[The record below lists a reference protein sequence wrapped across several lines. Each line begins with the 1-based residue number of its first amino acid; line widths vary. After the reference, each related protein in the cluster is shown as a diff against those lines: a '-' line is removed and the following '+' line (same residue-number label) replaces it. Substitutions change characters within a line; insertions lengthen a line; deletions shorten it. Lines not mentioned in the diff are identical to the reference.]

1 MLKISRES
9 EINLVNVLIDNDI
22 ISGKDLI
29 DIKKISTENNKSQ
42 IDAIF
47 ELKLTDEQKIIDLL
61 IKEQN
66 LETVDLK
73 KVEVTDEIK
82 TVLPSNYIKVN
93 FVAPFKIDNKTLHIA
108 IPDSSKLGLMRNL
121 KAITKKNIELHAA
134 KITDISEFIEKL
146 SSETDEVTI
155 ASIRDENRKR
165 IKTFESDLG
174 DAGEVLEKAPEE
186 DIEAIENESEVI
198 KFSTAVVAEAIKMG
212 VSDIHIEPYRFSS
225 RVRYRLDG
233 MLQEQEQYKQFLHDN
248 YGAVVTRIKIMG
260 KLDIAER
267 RLPQDGAINFK
278 IENKV
283 VDLRLSIL
291 PTANNERIVMRILN
305 KDAGDIKLEQ
315 LNFEEQ
321 DLKNLRK
328 AIHSTQG
335 LILVT
340 GPTGSGKSTTLYS
353 ILKEVSKPHLNILT
367 AEDPVEYELD
377 GVGQVQIKDHIGLT
391 FASALRSFLR
401 QDPEIILVG
410 EMRDKETVD
419 IGLKAALTGHLV
431 FSTLHTNDAPST
443 ITRLQNMGTPD
454 YLISA
459 ATQLVVAQRLARKNC
474 KDCRVP
480 DDDVNPKVLQD
491 LGFSAEQ
498 ASRVKAIKGKGC
510 AKCSNTGYK
519 GRQGIYEI
527 LVVSKPLKEAILR
540 QATTPELREIG
551 IKEGFQTMKDM
562 GRRLIASGELNFR
575 EYESSFRR
583 IRMEAFTYKGISDG
597 KYVTGDIEALNLDEA
612 SHLLKEKKI
621 IITNIVKTKKKAGEK
636 KKSSGSSLFG
646 RSKKVKIEDILI
658 FSKQFAT
665 MVKAGLPILQVLAM
679 LRDQMES
686 QGIKDII
693 EDIRKSLEG
702 GVNLS
707 KCFEKYPQHFDNVYV
722 TWSKAGE
729 ARG

>member
-9 EINLVNVLIDNDI
+9 EINLINVLIDNDV

-29 DIKKISTENNKSQ
+29 NIKKKSTEGNKSQ
-42 IDAIF
+42 IEAVFD
-47 ELKLTDEQKIIDLL
+47 LKLTDEQKILDILV
-61 IKEQN
+61 KEQN
-66 LETVDLK
+66 LEIIDLK
-73 KVEVTDEIK
+73 KVEVSPDIK

-93 FVAPFKIDNKTLHIA
+93 FVAPFKMEGKTLHIA
-108 IPDSSKLGLMRNL
+108 IPDSSKLALMRNL

-134 KITDISEFIEKL
+134 PLTQISEFIEKI
-146 SSETDEVTI
+146 SSDGEVTT
-155 ASIRDENRKR
+155 ASIRKENKEKQ
-165 IKTFESDLG
+165 KTFESDLG

-186 DIEAIENESEVI
+186 DVEAIENESEVI
-198 KFSTAVVAEAIKMG
+198 KFSTAVVAEAIKKG
-212 VSDIHIEPYRFSS
+212 VSDIHIEPYRFTS

-233 MLQEQEQYKQFLHDN
+233 MLQEQEQYKNFLHDN
-248 YGAVVTRIKIMG
+248 YGAVVTRFKIMG

-278 IENKV
+278 IEGKV

-291 PTANNERIVMRILN
+291 PTASNERIVMRILN
-305 KDAGDIKLEQ
+305 KDAGDITLEQ

-321 DLKNLRK
+321 DLKSLRK
-328 AIHSTQG
+328 SIHSTQG

-474 KDCRVP
+474 KNCKIP

-510 AKCSNTGYK
+510 ETCSNTGYK

-540 QATTPELREIG
+540 KATTPELRQIAV
-551 IKEGFQTMKDM
+551 KEGFQTMQDM
-562 GRRLIASGELNFR
+562 GKRLIASGDLNFR
-575 EYESSFRR
+575 EYER
-583 IRMEAFTYKGISDG
+583 
-597 KYVTGDIEALNLDEA
+597 
-612 SHLLKEKKI
+612 
-621 IITNIVKTKKKAGEK
+621 
-636 KKSSGSSLFG
+636 
-646 RSKKVKIEDILI
+646 
-658 FSKQFAT
+658 
-665 MVKAGLPILQVLAM
+665 VLSN
-679 LRDQMES
+679 E
-686 QGIKDII
+686 
-693 EDIRKSLEG
+693 
-702 GVNLS
+702 
-707 KCFEKYPQHFDNVYV
+707 
-722 TWSKAGE
+722 
-729 ARG
+729 

>member
-9 EINLVNVLIDNDI
+9 EINLINVLIDNDV

-29 DIKKISTENNKSQ
+29 NIKKKSSEGNKSQ
-42 IDAIF
+42 IEAVFD
-47 ELKLTDEQKIIDLL
+47 LKLTDEKKILDILV
-61 IKEQN
+61 KEQN
-66 LETVDLK
+66 LEIIDLK
-73 KVEVTDEIK
+73 KVDVSPDIK
-82 TVLPSNYIKVN
+82 SVLPSNYIKVN
-93 FVAPFKIDNKTLHIA
+93 FVAPFKMEGKTLHIA
-108 IPDSSKLGLMRNL
+108 IPDSSKLALMRNL

-134 KITDISEFIEKL
+134 PLTQISEFIEKI
-146 SSETDEVTI
+146 SSDGEVTT
-155 ASIRDENRKR
+155 ATIRQENKEKQ
-165 IKTFESDLG
+165 KTFDSDLG
-174 DAGEVLEKAPEE
+174 EAGEVLEKAPEE

-198 KFSTAVVAEAIKMG
+198 KFSTAVVAEAIKKG
-212 VSDIHIEPYRFSS
+212 VSDIHIEPYRFTS

-233 MLQEQEQYKQFLHDN
+233 MLQEQDQYKNFLHDN
-248 YGAVVTRIKIMG
+248 YGAVVTRFKIMG

-278 IENKV
+278 IEGKV

-291 PTANNERIVMRILN
+291 PTASNERIVMRILN
-305 KDAGDIKLEQ
+305 KDAGDITLEQ
-315 LNFEEQ
+315 LNFEDQ
-321 DLKNLRK
+321 DLKSLRK
-328 AIHSTQG
+328 SIHSTQG

-474 KDCRVP
+474 KNCKVP

-510 AKCSNTGYK
+510 ETCSNTGYK

-527 LVVSKPLKEAILR
+527 LVVSKPIKEAILR
-540 QATTPELREIG
+540 KATTPELRQIAV
-551 IKEGFQTMKDM
+551 KEGFQTMQDM
-562 GRRLIASGELNFR
+562 GKRLIASGDLNFR
-575 EYESSFRR
+575 EYER
-583 IRMEAFTYKGISDG
+583 
-597 KYVTGDIEALNLDEA
+597 
-612 SHLLKEKKI
+612 
-621 IITNIVKTKKKAGEK
+621 
-636 KKSSGSSLFG
+636 
-646 RSKKVKIEDILI
+646 
-658 FSKQFAT
+658 
-665 MVKAGLPILQVLAM
+665 VLSN
-679 LRDQMES
+679 E
-686 QGIKDII
+686 
-693 EDIRKSLEG
+693 
-702 GVNLS
+702 
-707 KCFEKYPQHFDNVYV
+707 
-722 TWSKAGE
+722 
-729 ARG
+729 

>member
-1 MLKISRES
+1 MNISRES
-9 EINLVNVLIDNDI
+9 EVNLINILIDQDV

-29 DIKKISTENNKSQ
+29 DIKKKSTEGQKSQ
-42 IDAIF
+42 LDAIF
-47 ELKLTDEQKIIDLL
+47 ELKLTDEDKILDLL
-61 IKEQN
+61 VKEQS
-66 LETVDLK
+66 LEVVDLSILP
-73 KVEVTDEIK
+73 VADEVK
-82 TVLPSNYIKVN
+82 SVLPSNYINMN
-93 FVAPFKIDNKTLHIA
+93 FIAPFKIENKVLHIA
-108 IPDSSKLGLMRNL
+108 IPDSSKLSLMRNL
-121 KAITKKNIELHAA
+121 KTITKMDIELHAA
-134 KITDISEFIEKL
+134 KISHISEFIDKLLKEGETTIEAIQKRNKEKIQ
-146 SSETDEVTI
+146 TFDYDV
-155 ASIRDENRKR
+155 DEN
-165 IKTFESDLG
+165 
-174 DAGEVLEKAPEE
+174 AEVLDEKPEE

-198 KFSTAVVAEAIKMG
+198 KFSTAVVAEAIKSG

-233 MLQEQEQYKQFLHDN
+233 MLTEQEHFSKFLHSN
-248 YGAVVTRIKIMG
+248 YGAVVTRFKIMG

-267 RLPQDGAINFK
+267 RLPQDGAIPFK
-278 IENKV
+278 IDGKV

-291 PTANNERIVMRILN
+291 PTATNERIVMRILN
-305 KDAGDIKLEQ
+305 KDAGDISLEQ
-315 LNFEEQ
+315 LNFEEN

-328 AIHSTQG
+328 AIHGTQG

-340 GPTGSGKSTTLYS
+340 GPTGSGKTTTLYS

-377 GVGQVQIKDHIGLT
+377 GVGQVQIKDDIGYD
-391 FASALRSFLR
+391 FNRALRSFLR

-491 LGFSAEQ
+491 LGFSAEL

-510 AKCSNTGYK
+510 AKCNNSGYK

-527 LVVSKPLKEAILR
+527 LVVSKPIKEAILR

-551 IKEGFQTMKDM
+551 VKEGFQTMQDM

-575 EYESSFRR
+575 EYERVLSS
-583 IRMEAFTYKGISDG
+583 E
-597 KYVTGDIEALNLDEA
+597 
-612 SHLLKEKKI
+612 
-621 IITNIVKTKKKAGEK
+621 
-636 KKSSGSSLFG
+636 
-646 RSKKVKIEDILI
+646 
-658 FSKQFAT
+658 
-665 MVKAGLPILQVLAM
+665 
-679 LRDQMES
+679 
-686 QGIKDII
+686 
-693 EDIRKSLEG
+693 
-702 GVNLS
+702 
-707 KCFEKYPQHFDNVYV
+707 
-722 TWSKAGE
+722 
-729 ARG
+729 

>member
-29 DIKKISTENNKSQ
+29 NIKKVSSENNKSQ
-42 IDAIF
+42 IESIF
-47 ELKLTDEQKIIDLL
+47 ELKLTDEQKIINLL

-66 LETVDLK
+66 LETIDLK
-73 KVEVTDEIK
+73 KVEITDEVK

-93 FVAPFKIDNKTLHIA
+93 FVAPFKIDGKTLHIA

-134 KITDISEFIEKL
+134 KITDISEYIERL
-146 SSETDEVTI
+146 ASETDEVTI
-155 ASIRDENRKR
+155 ASIRDENRKK

-174 DAGEVLEKAPEE
+174 EAGEVLENAPEE
-186 DIEAIENESEVI
+186 EVEAIENESEVI

-212 VSDIHIEPYRFSS
+212 VSDIHIEPYRFTS

-248 YGAVVTRIKIMG
+248 YGAVVTRFKIMG

-305 KDAGDIKLEQ
+305 KDAGDITLEQ
-315 LNFEEQ
+315 LNFEDQ
-321 DLKNLRK
+321 DLKSLRK
-328 AIHSTQG
+328 SIHSTQG

-474 KDCRVP
+474 KECRVP

-491 LGFSAEQ
+491 LGFSAEP
-498 ASRVKAIKGKGC
+498 ASRVKAIKGKGG

-575 EYESSFRR
+575 EYERVLS
-583 IRMEAFTYKGISDG
+583 
-597 KYVTGDIEALNLDEA
+597 
-612 SHLLKEKKI
+612 
-621 IITNIVKTKKKAGEK
+621 GE
-636 KKSSGSSLFG
+636 
-646 RSKKVKIEDILI
+646 
-658 FSKQFAT
+658 
-665 MVKAGLPILQVLAM
+665 
-679 LRDQMES
+679 
-686 QGIKDII
+686 
-693 EDIRKSLEG
+693 
-702 GVNLS
+702 
-707 KCFEKYPQHFDNVYV
+707 
-722 TWSKAGE
+722 
-729 ARG
+729 

>member
-9 EINLVNVLIDNDI
+9 EINLINVLIDNDV

-29 DIKKISTENNKSQ
+29 NIKKKSSEGNKSQ
-42 IDAIF
+42 IEAVFD
-47 ELKLTDEQKIIDLL
+47 LKLTDEKKILDILV
-61 IKEQN
+61 KEQN
-66 LETVDLK
+66 LEIIDLK
-73 KVEVTDEIK
+73 KVEVSPDIK
-82 TVLPSNYIKVN
+82 SVLPSNYIKVN
-93 FVAPFKIDNKTLHIA
+93 FVAPFKMEGKTLHIA
-108 IPDSSKLGLMRNL
+108 IPDSSKLALMRSL

-134 KITDISEFIEKL
+134 PLTQISEFIEKI
-146 SSETDEVTI
+146 SSDGEVTT
-155 ASIRDENRKR
+155 ASIRKENKEKQ
-165 IKTFESDLG
+165 KTFDSDLG

-186 DIEAIENESEVI
+186 DVEALENESEVI
-198 KFSTAVVAEAIKMG
+198 KFSTAVVAEAIKKG

-233 MLQEQEQYKQFLHDN
+233 MLQEQEQYKNFLHDN
-248 YGAVVTRIKIMG
+248 YGAVVTRFKIMG

-278 IENKV
+278 IEGKV

-305 KDAGDIKLEQ
+305 KDAGDITLEQ

-321 DLKNLRK
+321 DLKSLRK
-328 AIHSTQG
+328 SIHSTQG

-340 GPTGSGKSTTLYS
+340 GPTGSGKSPTLYS

-377 GVGQVQIKDHIGLT
+377 GVGQVQIKDDIGLT

-474 KDCRVP
+474 KNCKVP

-510 AKCSNTGYK
+510 ETCGNTGYK

-540 QATTPELREIG
+540 KATTPELREIAV
-551 IKEGFQTMKDM
+551 KEGFQTMQDM
-562 GRRLIASGELNFR
+562 GKRLIAGGDLNFR
-575 EYESSFRR
+575 EYER
-583 IRMEAFTYKGISDG
+583 
-597 KYVTGDIEALNLDEA
+597 
-612 SHLLKEKKI
+612 
-621 IITNIVKTKKKAGEK
+621 
-636 KKSSGSSLFG
+636 
-646 RSKKVKIEDILI
+646 
-658 FSKQFAT
+658 
-665 MVKAGLPILQVLAM
+665 VLSN
-679 LRDQMES
+679 E
-686 QGIKDII
+686 
-693 EDIRKSLEG
+693 
-702 GVNLS
+702 
-707 KCFEKYPQHFDNVYV
+707 
-722 TWSKAGE
+722 
-729 ARG
+729 

>member
-9 EINLVNVLIDNDI
+9 EINLINVLIDNDV

-29 DIKKISTENNKSQ
+29 NIKKKSSEGNKSQ
-42 IDAIF
+42 IEAVFD
-47 ELKLTDEQKIIDLL
+47 LKLTDEKKILDILV
-61 IKEQN
+61 KEQN
-66 LETVDLK
+66 LEIIDLK
-73 KVEVTDEIK
+73 KVEVSPDIK
-82 TVLPSNYIKVN
+82 SVLPSNYIKIN
-93 FVAPFKIDNKTLHIA
+93 FVAPFKMEGKTLHIA
-108 IPDSSKLGLMRNL
+108 IPDSSKLALMRNL

-134 KITDISEFIEKL
+134 PLTQISEFIEKI
-146 SSETDEVTI
+146 SSDGEVTT
-155 ASIRDENRKR
+155 ATIRQENKEKQ
-165 IKTFESDLG
+165 KTFDSDLG

-198 KFSTAVVAEAIKMG
+198 KFSTAVVAEAIKKG

-233 MLQEQEQYKQFLHDN
+233 MLQEQEQYKNFLHDN
-248 YGAVVTRIKIMG
+248 YGAVVTRFKIMG

-278 IENKV
+278 IEGKV

-305 KDAGDIKLEQ
+305 KDAGDITLEQ

-321 DLKNLRK
+321 DLKSLRK
-328 AIHSTQG
+328 SIHSTQG

-377 GVGQVQIKDHIGLT
+377 GVGQVQIKDDIGLT

-459 ATQLVVAQRLARKNC
+459 ACQLVVAQRLARKNC
-474 KDCRVP
+474 KKCKIP

-510 AKCSNTGYK
+510 ETCSNTGYK

-540 QATTPELREIG
+540 KATTPELRQIAV
-551 IKEGFQTMKDM
+551 KEGFQTMQDM
-562 GRRLIASGELNFR
+562 GKRLIASGDLNFR
-575 EYESSFRR
+575 EYER
-583 IRMEAFTYKGISDG
+583 
-597 KYVTGDIEALNLDEA
+597 
-612 SHLLKEKKI
+612 
-621 IITNIVKTKKKAGEK
+621 
-636 KKSSGSSLFG
+636 
-646 RSKKVKIEDILI
+646 
-658 FSKQFAT
+658 
-665 MVKAGLPILQVLAM
+665 VLSN
-679 LRDQMES
+679 E
-686 QGIKDII
+686 
-693 EDIRKSLEG
+693 
-702 GVNLS
+702 
-707 KCFEKYPQHFDNVYV
+707 
-722 TWSKAGE
+722 
-729 ARG
+729 

>member
-9 EINLVNVLIDNDI
+9 EINLINVLIDNDV

-29 DIKKISTENNKSQ
+29 NIKKKSSEGNKSQ
-42 IDAIF
+42 IEAVFD
-47 ELKLTDEQKIIDLL
+47 LKLTDEKKILDILV
-61 IKEQN
+61 KEQN
-66 LETVDLK
+66 LEIIDLK
-73 KVEVTDEIK
+73 KVEVSQDIK
-82 TVLPSNYIKVN
+82 SVLPSNYIKVN
-93 FVAPFKIDNKTLHIA
+93 FVAPFKMEGKTLHIA
-108 IPDSSKLGLMRNL
+108 IPDSSKLALMRNL

-134 KITDISEFIEKL
+134 PLTQISEFIEKI
-146 SSETDEVTI
+146 SSDGEVTT
-155 ASIRDENRKR
+155 ATIRQENKEKQ
-165 IKTFESDLG
+165 KTFDSDLG

-198 KFSTAVVAEAIKMG
+198 KFSTAVVAEAIKKG

-233 MLQEQEQYKQFLHDN
+233 MLQEQEQYKNFLHDN
-248 YGAVVTRIKIMG
+248 YGAVVTRFKIMG

-278 IENKV
+278 IEGKV

-305 KDAGDIKLEQ
+305 KDAGDITLEQ

-321 DLKNLRK
+321 DLKSLRK
-328 AIHSTQG
+328 SIHSTQG

-377 GVGQVQIKDHIGLT
+377 GVGQVQIKDDIGLT

-459 ATQLVVAQRLARKNC
+459 ACQLVVAQRLARKNC
-474 KDCRVP
+474 KKCKIP

-510 AKCSNTGYK
+510 ETCSNTGYK

-540 QATTPELREIG
+540 KATTPELREIAV
-551 IKEGFQTMKDM
+551 KEGFQTMQDM
-562 GRRLIASGELNFR
+562 GKRLIASGDLNFR
-575 EYESSFRR
+575 EYER
-583 IRMEAFTYKGISDG
+583 
-597 KYVTGDIEALNLDEA
+597 
-612 SHLLKEKKI
+612 
-621 IITNIVKTKKKAGEK
+621 
-636 KKSSGSSLFG
+636 
-646 RSKKVKIEDILI
+646 
-658 FSKQFAT
+658 
-665 MVKAGLPILQVLAM
+665 VLSN
-679 LRDQMES
+679 E
-686 QGIKDII
+686 
-693 EDIRKSLEG
+693 
-702 GVNLS
+702 
-707 KCFEKYPQHFDNVYV
+707 
-722 TWSKAGE
+722 
-729 ARG
+729 